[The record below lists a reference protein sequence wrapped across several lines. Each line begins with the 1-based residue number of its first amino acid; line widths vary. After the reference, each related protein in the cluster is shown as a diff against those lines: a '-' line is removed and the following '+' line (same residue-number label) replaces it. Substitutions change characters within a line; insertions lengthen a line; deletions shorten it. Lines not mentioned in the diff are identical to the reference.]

1 MMGLYLGGG
10 GGGGG
15 GGGPSRAF
23 SLEWPASMQI
33 YWKKESVYMR
43 KDFNSQ
49 MFFLVH
55 QHSRRFIVLEHQNGR
70 HDVMWKRS
78 IREGGYKQ
86 QFTVSQ

>member
-1 MMGLYLGGG
+1 MMGLYL
-10 GGGGG
+10 GGG

-49 MFFLVH
+49 MFFWYTNIAAVSLFWNTKMAAMTSCENALYV
-55 QHSRRFIVLEHQNGR
+55 
-70 HDVMWKRS
+70 
-78 IREGGYKQ
+78 REVINSSLQYLNK
-86 QFTVSQ
+86 

>member
-10 GGGGG
+10 GWES
-15 GGGPSRAF
+15 SRAF

-70 HDVMWKRS
+70 HDVM
-78 IREGGYKQ
+78 
-86 QFTVSQ
+86 